1 MFRNSYD
8 VILFLSL
15 MTDESISFF
24 NSCLF
29 TSCYGFSRIKALSA
43 FNEAM
48 SSMKETTEK
57 LVYTTAELLRENQR
71 LKQIM
76 REMYEEVMHVN
87 KKMVVDCEEILHL
100 IKKHQETPGQI

>member
-29 TSCYGFSRIKALSA
+29 TSCYGFSRIKALST

-57 LVYTTAELLRENQR
+57 LVYTNAELLRENQR

-76 REMYEEVMHVN
+76 REM
-87 KKMVVDCEEILHL
+87 VVDCEELLHL
-100 IKKHQETPGQI
+100 IKKHQETPGQIKNIRRF